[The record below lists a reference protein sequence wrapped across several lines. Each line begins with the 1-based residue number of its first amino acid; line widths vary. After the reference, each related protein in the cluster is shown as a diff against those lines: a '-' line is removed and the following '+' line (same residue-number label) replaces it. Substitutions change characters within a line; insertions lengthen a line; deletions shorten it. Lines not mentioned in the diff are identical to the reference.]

1 LNPRMPNI
9 VTLTPNPAIDL
20 STAIDRVVPTVK
32 LRCTAQR
39 RDPGGGGVNVARVI
53 KRFGGDVEAIFPAG
67 GFTGQL
73 LCRLIDNEG
82 IASRVVEAQAE
93 TRQDFYVSELATGL
107 QYRFVLPGQQ
117 LRERE
122 WQECLS
128 VLASSA
134 PAPKFVVGS
143 GSLPPGVP
151 DDFYARAASVARRLG
166 AKFLL
171 DTSGAP
177 LKAAIEQ
184 GLYLIKP
191 NLREMSELVGGELA
205 TEDEWLARAHALIE
219 RGKAEILALSLG
231 HIGALVVTR
240 DEAFRAHALPIKPV
254 SAVGAGDS
262 FLGALVASLA
272 NGTSLAEAF
281 RRGVAAGAA
290 ALLNAGT
297 ELCHPADVNRLAA
310 QVQIE
315 PVD

>member
-1 LNPRMPNI
+1 MANI

-20 STAIDRVVPTVK
+20 STAVDRVVPTVK

-73 LCRLIDNEG
+73 LRRLIDNEG

-93 TRQDFYVSELATGL
+93 TRQDFYVSELATGE

-117 LRERE
+117 LREPE

-177 LKAAIEQ
+177 LTVAIEQ

-191 NLREMSELVGGELA
+191 NLREMSELVGAELA
-205 TEDEWLARAHALIE
+205 TEDEWLTKARALVE
-219 RGKAEILALSLG
+219 RGKAEIIALSLG
-231 HIGALVVTR
+231 HLGALVVTR
-240 DEAFRAHALPIKPV
+240 DEALRAHALPINPV

-262 FLGALVASLA
+262 FLGALVTSLA
-272 NGTSLAEAF
+272 NGTSLAQAF
-281 RRGVAAGAA
+281 RHGVAAGAA

-297 ELCHPADVNRLAA
+297 ELCHPADVYRLAA